1 MLNPH
6 KSFTCKT
13 KKAKCFYKLIFKRK
27 GFINKMDRA
36 TMMYTDLAIEI
47 QEECRGDQGE
57 IPGVVLEKYEDGNH
71 TSTSLVDVTKI
82 EIKTAEGAARMGR
95 PIGTYLTIEPKEE
108 SAEIQKKSQREKGKK
123 EAIQSNTDL
132 SNILA
137 SYIQLLIPQTAHSIL
152 VVGLGNASM
161 TADALGP
168 RTIEKMAQSGM
179 ASYAFMIIPGVF
191 AQTGM
196 ESSEII
202 KGIVQRMEPDCI
214 ITIDA
219 LAARSAFRLGR
230 TVQLTDTGI
239 RPGSG
244 VGNTRKGIN
253 NDTMGIPVI
262 AIGIPTV
269 VSAAAIV
276 SDAMDALK
284 HIGYNE
290 SILGSI
296 AMLDQEEYYQ
306 LISEV
311 FAPSLGDLFVMS
323 RNLDAELDRMSSLLA
338 GALENVIWNRL
349 NKNDKR

>member
-1 MLNPH
+1 MM
-6 KSFTCKT
+6 
-13 KKAKCFYKLIFKRK
+13 KKKKDAMI
-27 GFINKMDRA
+27 
-36 TMMYTDLAIEI
+36 YTDLAVEI
-47 QEECRGDQGE
+47 QETSGDDKGE
-57 IPGVVLEKYEDGNH
+57 IPGVVLEKH
-71 TSTSLVDVTKI
+71 TSQNGSGINNVDVTKI
-82 EIKTAEGAARMGR
+82 EIKTTEGAERMGR
-95 PIGTYLTIEPKEE
+95 PIGTYLTLEITDQVLKNEE
-108 SAEIQKKSQREKGKK
+108 NDKLLTSYLQTLMPR
-123 EAIQSNTDL
+123 
-132 SNILA
+132 NI
-137 SYIQLLIPQTAHSIL
+137 HSIL
-152 VVGLGNASM
+152 TVGLGNAAM

-179 ASYAFMIIPGVF
+179 ASYASMIVPGVF

-202 KGIVQRMEPDCI
+202 KGIVQRMKPDCI

-219 LAARSAFRLGR
+219 LAARSAFRLGK

-244 VGNTRKGIN
+244 VGNTRSGIN

-276 SDAMDALK
+276 SDAMDCLK
-284 HIGYNE
+284 RIGYNE

-296 AMLDQEEYYQ
+296 AMLNQEEYYQ

-311 FAPSLGDLFVMS
+311 FAPGLGNLFVMPK
-323 RNLDAELDRMSSLLA
+323 NLDEELDDMSSFLA
-338 GALENVIWNRL
+338 GALKNVICAHCSN
-349 NKNDKR
+349 